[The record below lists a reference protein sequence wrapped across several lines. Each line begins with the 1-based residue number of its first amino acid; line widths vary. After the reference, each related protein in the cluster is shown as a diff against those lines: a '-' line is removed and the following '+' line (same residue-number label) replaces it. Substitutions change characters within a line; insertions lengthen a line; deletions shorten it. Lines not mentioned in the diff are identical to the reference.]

1 MNYVI
6 GDSHVSIF
14 AGQNGLNK
22 PDLLPKF
29 RTFNISARLAF
40 NFGKNDHP
48 VTVAVDKVLKEIPAG
63 SPVIFSFG
71 EIDCRCHIWD
81 EVSKGAKFHEA
92 VGAAVGQ
99 YQKGLGHYMNRGFDV
114 YALLPHVIKYKPD
127 GDIDSAVGTWAQ
139 ITAASKLFNEEM
151 TKWNEDRCIS
161 LFEWTY
167 DYEVYL
173 RPEYYLDDTHLS
185 QKCLPYMLAEVQKRG
200 LEI

>member
-14 AGQNGLNK
+14 SGQNGLNK

-29 RTFNISARLAF
+29 RTHNISARLAY

-48 VTVAVDKVLKEIPAG
+48 VTIAVDKVLKDIPVG

-81 EVSKGAKFHEA
+81 EVAKGTALQEA
-92 VGAAVGQ
+92 IGAAVDQ
-99 YQKGLGHYMNRGFDV
+99 YVKGVEHYLNRGFNV
-114 YALLPHVIKYKPD
+114 YALLPHVIKYKPK
-127 GDIDSAVGTWAQ
+127 GIESAVGTWSQ
-139 ITAASKLFNEEM
+139 ITAASKLFNEAM

-161 LFEWTY
+161 LFDWTY
-167 DYEVYL
+167 EYEVYM
-173 RPEYYLDDTHLS
+173 RSEYYLDDTHLS
-185 QKCLPYMLAEVQKRG
+185 QMCLPYMLAEVQKRG